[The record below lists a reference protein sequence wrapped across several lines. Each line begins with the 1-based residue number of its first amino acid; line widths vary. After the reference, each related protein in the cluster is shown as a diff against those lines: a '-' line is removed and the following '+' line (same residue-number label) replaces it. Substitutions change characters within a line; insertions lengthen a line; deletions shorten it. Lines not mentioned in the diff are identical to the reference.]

1 MLVAAA
7 FVLGM
12 SKGGL
17 PGVAVIAIPWV
28 ADPEVLGPKQST
40 GFILPML
47 IAGDLFALS
56 WFRRAVSARDVLRAL
71 PWAVVGVF
79 AGWQILRLI
88 PDDAADDSSRIMK
101 YTVAGIVLFILAMQV
116 VRKIKPPAAG
126 GDSREQ
132 SLAGRAFSVFMGFL
146 GGITTMLANA
156 AGPVMS
162 AYFLAMK
169 LSKATFLGTCA
180 WFFFVV
186 NWLKFPIMLN
196 EGMIT
201 AQSLA
206 TNLLLVPVLL
216 LGAFA
221 GILVV
226 RHISRKSFEWVVIAL
241 AAAGCVKL
249 LGLI

>member
-17 PGVAVIAIPWV
+17 PGAAVVAIPWV
-28 ADPEVLGPKQST
+28 ADMLGAKQST

-47 IAGDLFALS
+47 IAGVLFALS

-71 PWAVVGVF
+71 PWAVVGVLV
-79 AGWQILRLI
+79 GWWILRLM
-88 PDDAADDSSRIMK
+88 PDDAAADNSTKIMK
-101 YTVAGIVLFILAMQV
+101 YTVAGIVLFILSLQV
-116 VRKIKPPAAG
+116 ARKLRPLAREDG
-126 GDSREQ
+126 GAQ
-132 SLAGRAFSVFMGFL
+132 SFAKRVFSVFMGFL
-146 GGITTMLANA
+146 GGVTTMLANA

-162 AYFLAMK
+162 AYFLSMR
-169 LSKATFLGTCA
+169 LPKATFLGTCA

-201 AQSLA
+201 RQSLA

-216 LGAFA
+216 IGAFA

-226 RHISRKSFEWVVIAL
+226 KHISQKSFEWLVIAL
-241 AAAGCVKL
+241 AATGCFKL
-249 LGLI
+249 LGMI